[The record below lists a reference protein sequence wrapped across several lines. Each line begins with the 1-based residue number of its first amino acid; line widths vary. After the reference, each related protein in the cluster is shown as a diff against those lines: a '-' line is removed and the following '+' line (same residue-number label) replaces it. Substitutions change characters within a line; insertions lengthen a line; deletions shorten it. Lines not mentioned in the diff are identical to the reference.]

1 MTKPK
6 KLTEN
11 QPKRPVGRPNLSGN
25 PSKPKRGRPPLT
37 DEQKKERA
45 IANAERARIAYLV
58 RTIKEPAISKTKIKL
73 PLSELFGPNREKAV
87 AVIVKLATKSRD
99 ELMRLTAAKY
109 ILDRT
114 DGPIPKP
121 IEIGGKDGSPLIHVT
136 EDNRPSLAEIFGVGV
151 RESLASTGTEG
162 EFRDNSRT
170 IDGRISDDDAD
181 NQDNQTQRTDD

>member
-1 MTKPK
+1 MTE
-6 KLTEN
+6 TESRD
-11 QPKRPVGRPNLSGN
+11 PEVVKRP
-25 PSKPKRGRPPLT
+25 RGRPKGSVAFPMRKAGRPIPT
-37 DEQKKERA
+37 EEQKKQIA
-45 IANAERARIAYLV
+45 IARLERQRIQLAV
-58 RTIKEPAISKTKIKL
+58 RQINEGSIPNKKNKL
-73 PLSELFGPNREKAV
+73 PISELFGPNRAKAV
-87 AVIVKLATKSRD
+87 NVIVKLATNSRD
-99 ELMRLTAAKY
+99 EAMRFAAAKY

-121 IEIGGKDGSPLIHVT
+121 IEIGGKDGSPFILAT